1 MEIKKMIRKEKI
13 VTVSDV
19 KAAIEE
25 IAPLSLQEP
34 WDNSGLIIGFENETV
49 EKILTCLELNEAV
62 AEEAVA
68 AGVDMV
74 ITHHPLIFGG
84 IKAITDGSA
93 QGRTMMKLMKSGI
106 SVYSCHTPFDKIRGG
121 NNDMIAELLDLSSV
135 KNLKGDD
142 VESPSKMADRMDEAD
157 IGRIGKL
164 KKPMSFMDFIAAA
177 ADKLNMSIRDFRMV
191 GDLDSEITTIGICT
205 GAGADLIEMA
215 AAAGCQLMITGDVK
229 YHEAQ
234 SAKDLG
240 ICVLDAG
247 HYGTEKFFAANMKK
261 KLDKELDGKAEVIAS
276 EVDIDPFMTV

>member
-25 IAPLSLQEP
+25 IAPLSLQET

-74 ITHHPLIFGG
+74 VTHHPLIFGG
-84 IKAITDGSA
+84 IKAITGGSA

-135 KNLKGDD
+135 KNLRGDD
-142 VESPSKMADRMDEAD
+142 VESPSKMVDRMDEAD

-234 SAKDLG
+234 SAKDIG

-261 KLDKELDGKAEVIAS
+261 MLDKELDGKTEVIAS
-276 EVDIDPFMTV
+276 KMNIDPFMTV

>member
-1 MEIKKMIRKEKI
+1 MDIKKMIRKEKI

-25 IAPLSLQEP
+25 IAPLSLQET

-74 ITHHPLIFGG
+74 VTHHPLIFGG
-84 IKAITDGSA
+84 IKAITGGSA

-135 KNLKGDD
+135 KNLRGDD
-142 VESPSKMADRMDEAD
+142 VESPSKMVDRMDEAD

-191 GDLDSEITTIGICT
+191 GDLDSEITNIGICT
-205 GAGADLIEMA
+205 GAGADLTEMA

-261 KLDKELDGKAEVIAS
+261 MLDKELDGKTEVIAS
-276 EVDIDPFMTV
+276 KMNIDPFMTV

>member
-74 ITHHPLIFGG
+74 VTHHPLIFDG

-135 KNLKGDD
+135 KNLRGDD
-142 VESPSKMADRMDEAD
+142 VESPSKMVDRMDEAD

-234 SAKDLG
+234 SAKDIG

-261 KLDKELDGKAEVIAS
+261 MLDKELDGKTEVIAS
-276 EVDIDPFMTV
+276 KMNIDPFMTV